1 MKSHRLLLAAAVTLL
16 PTVAL
21 AQSAAPS
28 GDAANG
34 AKLYAADG
42 CYECHG
48 RAAQGARPTGPR
60 LARTQLPFEA
70 FTQQLRHPA
79 DEMPPYTQVVLS
91 DTGVADVYAYLK
103 SQPEPPKLADIPI
116 LQH

>member
-1 MKSHRLLLAAAVTLL
+1 MKPHRLMLAAAVALL
-16 PTVAL
+16 PTVAV
-21 AQSAAPS
+21 AQTPAPS
-28 GDAANG
+28 GDSGNG

-48 RAAQGARPTGPR
+48 RAGQGARPTGPR
-60 LARTQLPFEA
+60 LARTQMPFDA

-79 DEMPPYTQVVLS
+79 DEMPPYTSVVVS
-91 DTGVADVYAYLK
+91 DKEVADLYAYLE
-103 SQPEPPKLADIPI
+103 SLPTAPKLADIPI